1 MSKTEK
7 SVLIRKIASE
17 LGEELS
23 EDQLNNA
30 MRIISSSI
38 NQYEVEPSAGA
49 LYSIDNNELIGAY
62 LSAKEIEGRSKKTI
76 ERYRYCIN
84 RLETTMKYLVIAEDN
99 VRNSYHKYA

>member
-62 LSAKEIEGRSKKTI
+62 LSAKETKAGRRRRSSGTGTASTGWSTPC
-76 ERYRYCIN
+76 RCRFP
-84 RLETTMKYLVIAEDN
+84 R
-99 VRNSYHKYA
+99 